1 MYVYQH
7 GAWDNTSTLP
17 PGYQTFPDVLRAH
30 GYRTAAVG
38 KMHMNP
44 TYQDIGFGHMR
55 LAEQNGVGRFEDDY
69 HRWLMEQGKIDR
81 FDLHHQ
87 SGIFRQ
93 EGCSHLYD
101 MCQCA
106 QSDLARE
113 DYSTE
118 WITRQAQEEIERWK
132 EGEPSM
138 LMVGYINPHHPFDPP
153 APYSTM

>member
-1 MYVYQH
+1 MT
-7 GAWDNTSTLP
+7 GSICTINRESS
-17 PGYQTFPDVLRAH
+17 
-30 GYRTAAVG
+30 
-38 KMHMNP
+38 
-44 TYQDIGFGHMR
+44 
-55 LAEQNGVGRFEDDY
+55 GRRD
-69 HRWLMEQGKIDR
+69 
-81 FDLHHQ
+81 
-87 SGIFRQ
+87 
-93 EGCSHLYD
+93 SHLYD

-138 LMVGYINPHHPFDPP
+138 LMVGYITPHHPFDPP